1 MGGGLEYVPGGAI
14 RSGEF
19 AQRVAPALFR
29 DCRRPETTGRPSNQ
43 EAPMRAVQCLDYGQ
57 PLRISEVDDPKPRD
71 GQVCIDVEAS
81 GVNYVDALIVRGE
94 YQIKPPTPFVAGS
107 EVAGRVYAVGQGVE
121 DLAVGD
127 RVFSMTGFGGF
138 AERVAVGV
146 DRVSRIPESM
156 SAGQAAAFTQSYSTA
171 LFSLRDRGR
180 LVAGETVLVLG
191 AAGGVGR
198 ATIDVAKALGA
209 KVIAAASSAEKL
221 DACRALGADEVIN
234 YANEE
239 LKTRARELSGGGVD
253 LVMDPVGGPL
263 AEQALRAMGF
273 LGRYLVI
280 GFAAGEIPRLP
291 LNQVLLRNRNI
302 VGVDWGAWMISN
314 GAGQRALLGELL
326 AMVEAGRLSPD
337 EPSVYPLEQV
347 EAALDDLM
355 HRRVNGKAV
364 LVP

>member
-1 MGGGLEYVPGGAI
+1 
-14 RSGEF
+14 
-19 AQRVAPALFR
+19 
-29 DCRRPETTGRPSNQ
+29 
-43 EAPMRAVQCLDYGQ
+43 MRAVQCLEFGQ
-57 PLRISEVDDPKPRD
+57 PLSIAELDEPEPRA

-107 EVAGRVYAVGQGVE
+107 EVAGRVCAVGQGV
-121 DLAVGD
+121 DDAAVGD

-138 AERVAVGV
+138 AERVAVAA

-156 SAGQAAAFTQSYSTA
+156 SAGQAAAFSQSYSTA
-171 LFSLRDRGR
+171 LFSLRDRGD
-180 LVAGETVLVLG
+180 LSAGETVLVLG

-209 KVIAAASSAEKL
+209 SVIAAASSPEKL
-221 DACRALGADEVIN
+221 EACRALGADAVID
-234 YANEE
+234 YSSED
-239 LKTRARELSGGGVD
+239 LKTRARELSDGGVD
-253 LVMDPVGGPL
+253 LVMDPIGGAL
-263 AEQALRAMGF
+263 AEQALRAMGY

-314 GAGQRALLGELL
+314 GAAQRALLAELL
-326 AMVEAGRLSPD
+326 EMVEAGQLSPS
-337 EPSVYPLEQV
+337 EPSVYRLEQV
-347 EAALDDLM
+347 ETALDDLM
-355 HRRVNGKAV
+355 NRRVNGKAV
-364 LVP
+364 LVR

>member
-1 MGGGLEYVPGGAI
+1 
-14 RSGEF
+14 
-19 AQRVAPALFR
+19 
-29 DCRRPETTGRPSNQ
+29 
-43 EAPMRAVQCLDYGQ
+43 MRAVQCLEFGQ
-57 PLRISEVDDPKPRD
+57 PLRIAELDEPTPRV
-71 GQVCIDVEAS
+71 GQVCIDVEAC

-107 EVAGRVYAVGQGVE
+107 EVAGRVCAVGDGVE
-121 DLAVGD
+121 AVDVGD

-138 AERVAVGV
+138 AERVAVAV

-180 LVAGETVLVLG
+180 LAAGETVLVLG

-198 ATIDVAKALGA
+198 AAIDVAKALGA
-209 KVIAAASSAEKL
+209 RVIAAASSAEKL
-221 DACRALGADEVIN
+221 EACSSLGADAVID
-234 YANEE
+234 YSNED
-239 LKTRARELSGGGVD
+239 LKTRARELSDGGVD
-253 LVMDPVGGPL
+253 LVMDPIGGAM
-263 AEQALRAMGF
+263 AEPALRAMGF

-291 LNQVLLRNRNI
+291 LNQVLLRNRSI

-314 GAGQRALLGELL
+314 SAGQRALLGELL
-326 AMVEAGRLSPD
+326 AMVEAGELSPS
-337 EPSVYPLEQV
+337 EPSEYRLEQV
-347 EAALDDLM
+347 ETALDDLM
-355 HRRVNGKAV
+355 NRRVNGKAV